1 MIKNYINCNLIKIKK
16 EIKIKKKRLYSTI
29 YSIICIY
36 YIQYVLKMASS
47 FTHLSDSKSHP
58 INLLEEITI
67 SKNWIFERPI
77 EDEIYIEVP
86 TKYSNL
92 IIQVNWLKNQSR
104 IEIRSF
110 FYNKMD
116 FSDNVEIYKLLNL
129 INNRINYGHFIIN
142 ENSFPTFKNSIII
155 KDYKSIKFDLLKELL
170 NYAILE
176 SERFFPILQLVLW
189 GGKKAEEAIL
199 FFDFE
204 TEGNA

>member
-1 MIKNYINCNLIKIKK
+1 
-16 EIKIKKKRLYSTI
+16 
-29 YSIICIY
+29 
-36 YIQYVLKMASS
+36 MASS
-47 FTHLSDSKSHP
+47 FIDLIDSKSHP
-58 INLLEEITI
+58 INLLEEIII

-92 IIQVNWLKNQSR
+92 IIQVNWLKNKSR

-129 INNRINYGHFIIN
+129 INNKINYGHFVIN
-142 ENSFPTFKNSIII
+142 ESKYPTFKNSIIV
-155 KDYKSIKFDLLKELL
+155 KDPTNIRFDFLKEIL
-170 NYAILE
+170 NFAILE

-199 FFDFE
+199 FFDFKSQ
-204 TEGNA
+204 GKA

>member
-1 MIKNYINCNLIKIKK
+1 
-16 EIKIKKKRLYSTI
+16 
-29 YSIICIY
+29 
-36 YIQYVLKMASS
+36 MASS
-47 FTHLSDSKSHP
+47 FIDLIDSKSHP
-58 INLLEEITI
+58 INLLEEIII

-199 FFDFE
+199 FFDFK
-204 TEGNA
+204 TEGKA

>member
-1 MIKNYINCNLIKIKK
+1 
-16 EIKIKKKRLYSTI
+16 
-29 YSIICIY
+29 
-36 YIQYVLKMASS
+36 MASS
-47 FTHLSDSKSHP
+47 FIDLIDSKSHP
-58 INLLEEITI
+58 INLLEEIII

-92 IIQVNWLKNQSR
+92 IIQVNWLKNQTR

-199 FFDFE
+199 FFDFK
-204 TEGNA
+204 TEGRA

>member
-1 MIKNYINCNLIKIKK
+1 
-16 EIKIKKKRLYSTI
+16 
-29 YSIICIY
+29 
-36 YIQYVLKMASS
+36 MASS
-47 FTHLSDSKSHP
+47 SIDLIDSKSHP
-58 INLLEEITI
+58 INLLEEIII

-92 IIQVNWLKNQSR
+92 IIQVNWLKNQTR

-199 FFDFE
+199 FFDFK
-204 TEGNA
+204 TEGRA

>member
-1 MIKNYINCNLIKIKK
+1 
-16 EIKIKKKRLYSTI
+16 
-29 YSIICIY
+29 
-36 YIQYVLKMASS
+36 MASS
-47 FTHLSDSKSHP
+47 FIDLIDSKSHP
-58 INLLEEITI
+58 INLLEEIII

-129 INNRINYGHFIIN
+129 INNRIDYGHFIIN

-155 KDYKSIKFDLLKELL
+155 KDYKSLKFDLLKELL

-199 FFDFE
+199 FFDFK
-204 TEGNA
+204 TEGRA

>member
-1 MIKNYINCNLIKIKK
+1 
-16 EIKIKKKRLYSTI
+16 
-29 YSIICIY
+29 
-36 YIQYVLKMASS
+36 MASS
-47 FTHLSDSKSHP
+47 FIDLIDSKSHP
-58 INLLEEITI
+58 INLLEEIII

-199 FFDFE
+199 FFDFK
-204 TEGNA
+204 TEGRA

>member
-1 MIKNYINCNLIKIKK
+1 
-16 EIKIKKKRLYSTI
+16 
-29 YSIICIY
+29 
-36 YIQYVLKMASS
+36 MASS
-47 FTHLSDSKSHP
+47 FIDLIDSKSHP
-58 INLLEEITI
+58 INLLEEIII

-155 KDYKSIKFDLLKELL
+155 KDYKSIKFDFLKELL

-199 FFDFE
+199 FFDFK
-204 TEGNA
+204 TEGRA

>member
-1 MIKNYINCNLIKIKK
+1 MT
-16 EIKIKKKRLYSTI
+16 S
-29 YSIICIY
+29 Y
-36 YIQYVLKMASS
+36 YTEL
-47 FTHLSDSKSHP
+47 TDSKFHP
-58 INLLEEITI
+58 INVLEEIII
-67 SKNWIFERPI
+67 SKNWVFERPI

-92 IIQVNWLKNQSR
+92 IIQVIWLKNQSR

-129 INNRINYGHFIIN
+129 INNKIDYGHFIID
-142 ENSFPTFKNSIII
+142 ENKHPSFKNSIIV
-155 KDYKSIKFDLLKELL
+155 KDHKNIKFDLLREVL

-199 FFDFE
+199 FFDFK
-204 TEGNA
+204 TEGRA

>member
-1 MIKNYINCNLIKIKK
+1 M
-16 EIKIKKKRLYSTI
+16 T
-29 YSIICIY
+29 SI
-36 YIQYVLKMASS
+36 
-47 FTHLSDSKSHP
+47 FTDLTDSQSHP
-58 INLLEEITI
+58 INLLEEIII
-67 SKNWIFERPI
+67 SKNWVFERPI

-92 IIQVNWLKNQSR
+92 IVQVTWLKNQGR
-104 IEIRSF
+104 IEIKSF

-116 FSDNVEIYKLLNL
+116 FSDNIEIYKLLNL

-155 KDYKSIKFDLLKELL
+155 KDYKNIKFDLLKELL

-199 FFDFE
+199 FFDFK
-204 TEGNA
+204 TEGRA

>member
-1 MIKNYINCNLIKIKK
+1 MT
-16 EIKIKKKRLYSTI
+16 S
-29 YSIICIY
+29 Y
-36 YIQYVLKMASS
+36 YTEL
-47 FTHLSDSKSHP
+47 TDSKFHP
-58 INLLEEITI
+58 INVLEEIII
-67 SKNWIFERPI
+67 SKNWVFERPI

-92 IIQVNWLKNQSR
+92 IIQVIWLKNQSR

-116 FSDNVEIYKLLNL
+116 FSDNVEINKLLNL
-129 INNRINYGHFIIN
+129 INNKIDYGHFIVD
-142 ENSFPTFKNSIII
+142 ENKHPSFKNSIIV
-155 KDYKSIKFDLLKELL
+155 KDHKNIKFDLLREVL

-199 FFDFE
+199 FFDFK
-204 TEGNA
+204 TEGRA

>member
-1 MIKNYINCNLIKIKK
+1 
-16 EIKIKKKRLYSTI
+16 
-29 YSIICIY
+29 
-36 YIQYVLKMASS
+36 MASS
-47 FTHLSDSKSHP
+47 FIDLIDSKSHP
-58 INLLEEITI
+58 INLLEEIII

-116 FSDNVEIYKLLNL
+116 FSNNVEIYKLLNL

-142 ENSFPTFKNSIII
+142 EDSFPTFKNSIIV
-155 KDYKSIKFDLLKELL
+155 KDHKNIKFDLLKEVL

-199 FFDFE
+199 FFDFK
-204 TEGNA
+204 TEGKA

>member
-1 MIKNYINCNLIKIKK
+1 MT
-16 EIKIKKKRLYSTI
+16 S
-29 YSIICIY
+29 Y
-36 YIQYVLKMASS
+36 YTEL
-47 FTHLSDSKSHP
+47 TDSKFHP
-58 INLLEEITI
+58 INVLEEIII
-67 SKNWIFERPI
+67 SKNWVFERPI

-92 IIQVNWLKNQSR
+92 IIQVIWLKNQSR

-129 INNRINYGHFIIN
+129 INNKIDYGHFIVD
-142 ENSFPTFKNSIII
+142 ENKHPSFKNSIIV
-155 KDYKSIKFDLLKELL
+155 KDHKNIKFDLLREVL

-199 FFDFE
+199 FFDFK
-204 TEGNA
+204 TEGRA

>member
-1 MIKNYINCNLIKIKK
+1 
-16 EIKIKKKRLYSTI
+16 
-29 YSIICIY
+29 
-36 YIQYVLKMASS
+36 MASS
-47 FTHLSDSKSHP
+47 FIDLIDSKSHP
-58 INLLEEITI
+58 INLLEEIII
-67 SKNWIFERPI
+67 SKDWIFERPI

-176 SERFFPILQLVLW
+176 SERFFPIVQLVLW

-199 FFDFE
+199 FFDFK
-204 TEGNA
+204 TEGRA

>member
-1 MIKNYINCNLIKIKK
+1 M
-16 EIKIKKKRLYSTI
+16 T
-29 YSIICIY
+29 
-36 YIQYVLKMASS
+36 SS
-47 FTHLSDSKSHP
+47 YADLTDSKFHP
-58 INLLEEITI
+58 INVLEEIII
-67 SKNWIFERPI
+67 SKNWVFERPI

-92 IIQVNWLKNQSR
+92 IIQVTWLKNQGR
-104 IEIRSF
+104 IEIKSF

-116 FSDNVEIYKLLNL
+116 FSKNIEIYKLLNL
-129 INNRINYGHFIIN
+129 INNRIDYGHFIIN

-155 KDYKSIKFDLLKELL
+155 KDHKNIKFDLLREVL

-199 FFDFE
+199 FFDFK
-204 TEGNA
+204 TEGKA

>member
-1 MIKNYINCNLIKIKK
+1 M
-16 EIKIKKKRLYSTI
+16 
-29 YSIICIY
+29 
-36 YIQYVLKMASS
+36 VSS

-92 IIQVNWLKNQSR
+92 IIQVNWLKNKSR

-142 ENSFPTFKNSIII
+142 ENSYPTFKNSIII

-176 SERFFPILQLVLW
+176 RERFFPILQLVLW

-199 FFDFE
+199 FFDFK
-204 TEGNA
+204 TEGRA

>member
-1 MIKNYINCNLIKIKK
+1 
-16 EIKIKKKRLYSTI
+16 
-29 YSIICIY
+29 
-36 YIQYVLKMASS
+36 MASS
-47 FTHLSDSKSHP
+47 FTNLTDSKFHP
-58 INLLEEITI
+58 INLLEEIII
-67 SKNWIFERPI
+67 SKNWVFERPI

-92 IIQVNWLKNQSR
+92 IIQVTWLKKQGR

-116 FSDNVEIYKLLNL
+116 FSNNPEIYKLLNL
-129 INNRINYGHFIIN
+129 INNRIDYGHFTIN
-142 ENSFPTFKNSIII
+142 DNKFPTFKNSIII
-155 KDYKSIKFDLLKELL
+155 KNNKNIQFDLLKEVL

-199 FFDFE
+199 FFDFK
-204 TEGNA
+204 TEGKA

>member
-1 MIKNYINCNLIKIKK
+1 
-16 EIKIKKKRLYSTI
+16 
-29 YSIICIY
+29 
-36 YIQYVLKMASS
+36 MAPS
-47 FTHLSDSKSHP
+47 FTDFTDSKFHP
-58 INLLEEITI
+58 INLLEQIII
-67 SKNWIFERPI
+67 SKNWVFERPI

-92 IIQVNWLKNQSR
+92 IIQVTWLKNNGR

-116 FSDNVEIYKLLNL
+116 FSNNIEIYKLLNL

-142 ENSFPTFKNSIII
+142 ENSFPTFKNSIIV
-155 KDYKSIKFDLLKELL
+155 KDYKNIKFDLLKEVL

-176 SERFFPILQLVLW
+176 SESFFPTLQLVLW

-199 FFDFE
+199 FFDFK
-204 TEGNA
+204 TEGKA